1 MKTGIEKFENAMN
14 PDVCDLLIK
23 HLEDNLHN
31 CFDMNHGNKQN
42 VICKE
47 LMLQPHTELDNMV
60 FKSIEKV
67 LEKYGEMYPFFRVHC
82 DTGYQLRKITGK
94 TREHVDK
101 NPDLDD
107 KRNVSVIIGLNSD
120 YEKGEF
126 HFPEQDYTTT
136 VKRGEAIVF
145 PVYFTYPHYV
155 DEPIGNRYTI
165 NTWIIE

>member
-1 MKTGIEKFENAMN
+1 MKTGIEKIENVM
-14 PDVCDLLIK
+14 DFDTCDLLIK
-23 HLEDNLHN
+23 HLEDNIDKCDDL
-31 CFDMNHGNKQN
+31 NHSNKQN
-42 VICKE
+42 VVCKE
-47 LMLQPHTELDNMV
+47 ITLQPNSVLDTMV
-60 FKSIEKV
+60 SKTIEKALGV
-67 LEKYGEMYPFFRVHC
+67 YAEKYEFFRGRAR
-82 DTGYQLRKITGK
+82 TGSQLRKITGN
-94 TREHVDK
+94 TRVHVDR
-101 NPDLDD
+101 NPDIDD